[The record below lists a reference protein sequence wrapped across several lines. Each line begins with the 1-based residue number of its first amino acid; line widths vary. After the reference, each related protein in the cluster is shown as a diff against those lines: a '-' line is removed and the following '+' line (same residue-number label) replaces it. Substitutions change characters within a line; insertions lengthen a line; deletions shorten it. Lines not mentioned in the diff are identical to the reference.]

1 MDIRIAS
8 RDDWLTERQA
18 LLKREKEFNRERDK
32 LSAAR
37 RELPWVL
44 VEKDYQFE
52 GENGSVSLADL
63 FSGKSQLVIYH
74 FMYGADWS
82 EGCKSCSFWID
93 NFDGISAHLGERDT
107 ALVLISKAPLR
118 TLLEFR
124 TRMGWTL
131 PWVSAENT
139 DFNEDFCVTFSQEQ
153 LQAGD
158 VTYNFRKS
166 KLGSGE
172 MPGAS
177 VFAKDTDGRVYHTYS
192 TYARG
197 LDMLNGAYHIL
208 DLTPKGRDEDALP
221 FTMSWLKHR
230 DAY

>member
-8 RDDWLTERQA
+8 RDDWLIERKA
-18 LLKREKEFNRERDK
+18 LLQREKDFSRERDR

-44 VEKDYQFE
+44 VENDYQFE
-52 GENGSVSLADL
+52 GENGPESLADL

-93 NFDGISAHLGERDT
+93 NFDGIAAHLGERDT
-107 ALVLISKAPLR
+107 ALVLISKAPLN
-118 TLLEFR
+118 TLLKFR
-124 TRMGWTL
+124 SRMGWNL

-139 DFNEDFCVTFSQEQ
+139 DFNEDYGVTFSPDDM
-153 LQAGD
+153 QAGE
-158 VTYNFRKS
+158 VTYNFRQT

-172 MPGAS
+172 MPGVS
-177 VFAKDTDGRVYHTYS
+177 VFTKDADGRVYHTYS

>member
-8 RDDWLTERQA
+8 RDDWLIERKA
-18 LLKREKEFNRERDK
+18 LLQREKDFSRERDR

-44 VEKDYQFE
+44 VENDYQFE
-52 GENGSVSLADL
+52 GENGPESLADL

-93 NFDGISAHLGERDT
+93 NFDGIAAHLGERDT
-107 ALVLISKAPLR
+107 ALVLISKAPLN
-118 TLLEFR
+118 TLLKIR
-124 TRMGWTL
+124 SRMGWNL

-139 DFNEDFCVTFSQEQ
+139 DFNEDYGVTFSPDDM
-153 LQAGD
+153 QAGE
-158 VTYNFRKS
+158 VTYNFRQT

-172 MPGAS
+172 MPGVS
-177 VFAKDTDGRVYHTYS
+177 VFTKDADGRVYHTYS